1 MSMRD
6 SLGPSRR
13 RSWIVFH
20 GKIDK
25 RLRMIPW
32 RSTVMLIVGSLL
44 LLPSVAYARKHE
56 HFGVEFSI
64 DLNQSYDQVVK
75 VVQKV
80 ANNGTIQG
88 TFEYKGTRDLDGAR
102 AAKSSR
108 AFEGWSGG
116 GTVLYKERP
125 NTLAPEN
132 FYATGDTGTVV
143 VRYVVQPIGANMT
156 RLQIEA
162 RFDPDTHHGSHPSN
176 GQVESKEF
184 DAISAEIDDL
194 EEQQKKQ
201 RANAVMEEQQKKVEE
216 LQAELDRENA
226 ALTALTTK
234 EQQLQKQVN
243 DRQGAT
249 AVTVKTAKIR
259 TASADLKAAPYNES
273 KTLQLIPQGET
284 LTVLAR
290 TPHWY
295 RVQAANG
302 AQGWVY
308 SPMLEV
314 EP

>member
-6 SLGPSRR
+6 CLNTSGR
-13 RSWIVFH
+13 RSWSVLH
-20 GKIDK
+20 EKINK
-25 RLRMIPW
+25 RLRMIP
-32 RSTVMLIVGSLL
+32 SHCTLLLFVGSLL
-44 LLPSVAYARKHE
+44 LLPSAAYARKHE
-56 HFGVEFSI
+56 HFGVEFSVDLKQPYAQVI
-64 DLNQSYDQVVK
+64 D

-80 ANNGTIQG
+80 VNNGTIQG
-88 TFEYKGTRDLDGAR
+88 TFEYKGTHDLDGAR
-102 AAKSSR
+102 PAKRSR
-108 AFEGWSGG
+108 AFEPWSGG

-143 VRYVVQPIGANMT
+143 VRYVVEPIGANTT

-184 DAISAEIDDL
+184 DAISAEIEDL
-194 EEQQKKQ
+194 EEQERKQ
-201 RANAVMEEQQKKVEE
+201 RADTEVEERQKKLEE
-216 LQAELDRENA
+216 LQSELDRENA
-226 ALTALTTK
+226 ALAVLIRK

-243 DRQGAT
+243 DRQGAK

-259 TASADLKAAPYNES
+259 AASADLKAAPYNES

-308 SPMLEV
+308 STILEV

>member
-1 MSMRD
+1 
-6 SLGPSRR
+6 
-13 RSWIVFH
+13 
-20 GKIDK
+20 
-25 RLRMIPW
+25 MILW
-32 RSTVMLIVGSLL
+32 RGIAMLIGGSLL
-44 LLPSVAYARKHE
+44 LLPSAAYARKHE
-56 HFGVEFSI
+56 HFGVEFSV
-64 DLNQSYDQVVK
+64 DLKQPYAQVVN

-88 TFEYKGTRDLDGAR
+88 TFEYKGTHDLDGAR
-102 AAKSSR
+102 PVKSSR
-108 AFEGWSGG
+108 AFQAWSGT

-132 FYATGDTGTVV
+132 FYASGDTGTVV
-143 VRYVVQPIGANMT
+143 VRYVVQPLGPNTT

-162 RFDPDTHHGSHPSN
+162 MFDPDTHHGSHPSN
-176 GQVESKEF
+176 GHVESKEF
-184 DAISAEIDDL
+184 EAISAEIDDL

-201 RANAVMEEQQKKVEE
+201 RADAVMEEQQKKLEE
-216 LQAELDRENA
+216 LQGELDRENA
-226 ALTALTTK
+226 ALTPLTKK
-234 EQQLQKQVN
+234 EEQLQKQVN

-249 AVTVKTAKIR
+249 AVSAKTAKIR

-273 KTLQLIPQGET
+273 KTLQLIPQGEI